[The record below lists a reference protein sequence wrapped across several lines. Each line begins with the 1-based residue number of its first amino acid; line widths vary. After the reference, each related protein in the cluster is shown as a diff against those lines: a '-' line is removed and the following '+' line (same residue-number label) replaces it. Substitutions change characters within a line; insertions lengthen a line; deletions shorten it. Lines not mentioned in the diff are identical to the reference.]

1 MAEES
6 TTTTPVTASEKFVPL
21 ELFHS
26 EVGQKLGQNIY
37 TDLKYPY
44 DILSNTTKYGGNYMV
59 FHINQQESTSLPV
72 QNAQVKDTNGNP
84 IQANI
89 PASQRGTTG
98 TRVGGT
104 TKRTT
109 TSIYLN
115 IPDKLTTN
123 FGVGYSTP
131 ELGFAGNIANEV
143 KSLIAGESQGGI
155 GSELKNILAQSGILA
170 AGGVG
175 SAIIKGAT
183 EKLAAGVKSPAMK
196 AIIGGVG
203 GGAGKAIAAGGESA
217 AKLAQLAAGIAV
229 NPFNELFF
237 TNVGYRTF
245 TFTFNLTATSA
256 DEADQIERIITS
268 FKFHMHP
275 EIKSNVARYFT
286 IPSEFDPEYYF
297 NGKENPFLDFISS
310 CVLTNVGVDYTS
322 GGSFLTHHDG
332 SPFSVALTLNF
343 QETEILTK
351 NRIQEIYN
359 DRFKRNL
366 IDRITGKGGQ

>member
-1 MAEES
+1 MADS
-6 TTTTPVTASEKFVPL
+6 PTTTTPDVIGNSAPL
-21 ELFHS
+21 ELIHS

-59 FHINQQESTSLPV
+59 FHINQQNSTSLPV

-89 PASQRGTTG
+89 PASQRGTTS

-115 IPDKLTTN
+115 IPDKLITN
-123 FGVGYSTP
+123 FGVNYSTP

-143 KSLIAGESQGGI
+143 ESLIKGEDQGGI
-155 GSELKNILAQSGILA
+155 GSDIKNILAQSGIQVAGLA
-170 AGGVG
+170 G
-175 SAIIKGAT
+175 SAFIKGAT

-196 AIIGGVG
+196 AIIGGLG
-203 GGAGKAIAAGGESA
+203 EGAGNAAAAGAKSA

-237 TNVGYRTF
+237 TNVDYRKF
-245 TFTFNLTATSA
+245 SFTFNLTATSA
-256 DEADQIERIITS
+256 EEADQIERIITS

-275 EIKSNVARYFT
+275 EIKGNAARYFT

-310 CVLTNVGVDYTS
+310 CVLTNVIVDYTS
-322 GGSFLTHHDG
+322 DGSFLTHHDG
-332 SPFSVALTLNF
+332 SPFSVDLTLEF

-366 IDRITGKGGQ
+366 VDRITGKGVQ